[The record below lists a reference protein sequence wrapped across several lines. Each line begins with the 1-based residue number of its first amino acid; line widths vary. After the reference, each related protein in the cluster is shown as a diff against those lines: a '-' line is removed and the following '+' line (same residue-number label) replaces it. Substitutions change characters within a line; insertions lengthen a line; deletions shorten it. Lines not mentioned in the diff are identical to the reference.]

1 MNHMQ
6 KKYHTQT
13 KMSKDRSRNANEE
26 AARQIAACLMPAQ
39 LLMTIQTAE
48 QDKSK

>member
-1 MNHMQ
+1 MQ

-13 KMSKDRSRNANEE
+13 KMSKDGSRNANEE
-26 AARQIAACLMPAQ
+26 DAHEPA
-39 LLMTIQTAE
+39 LMTMQAAE